1 MMIMLSVSNSFS
13 GEVVT
18 KSEKAEIV
26 ESINVQDF
34 NPYPVE
40 ERIKKSAP
48 YLMLKFK
55 HWCKMLLGAFTA
67 GGGCCYYSFGNRD
80 NSAKIGCGLLIVAG
94 ALFFGNGIYNSIK
107 TDVYRWHDIGLSGYY
122 TLLPRFTGL
131 TLFEFIFL
139 AIAPANICV

>member
-1 MMIMLSVSNSFS
+1 MKKVVAGLMMIMLSVSNSFS

-40 ERIKKSAP
+40 ERIKKGAP

-67 GGGCCYYSFGNRD
+67 GGG
-80 NSAKIGCGLLIVAG
+80 GLLL
-94 ALFFGNGIYNSIK
+94 LFFRK
-107 TDVYRWHDIGLSGYY
+107 QRQ
-122 TLLPRFTGL
+122 LPL
-131 TLFEFIFL
+131 KL
-139 AIAPANICV
+139 AVDY